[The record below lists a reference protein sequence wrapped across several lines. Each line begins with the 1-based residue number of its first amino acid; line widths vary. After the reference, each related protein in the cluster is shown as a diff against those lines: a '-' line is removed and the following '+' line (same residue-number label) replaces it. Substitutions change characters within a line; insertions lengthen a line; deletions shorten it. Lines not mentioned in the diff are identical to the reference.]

1 MLTPAAIVEKLFSF
15 VNDADGAM
23 IFSIMTFSI
32 TTLSIKGSYVPLN
45 ISDTQ

>member
-23 IFSIMTFSI
+23 IFSIMTLSMKALFV
-32 TTLSIKGSYVPLN
+32 TLSIN
-45 ISDTQ
+45 DTQHE